1 MTTCIYQFGTSKDVI
16 IHQGATFNLKSD
28 IVGGDKLEIQNTNIK
43 ELTVSKIEGV
53 DNSGIKDLSKC
64 LPNYRLTGE
73 KIGRVC
79 VIAKSEEGH
88 TRNIWVNVV
97 DSETS
102 KAPAKVVNGDGYT
115 VTLRS
120 DGSIWA
126 FGNIT
131 GKNSPSKIEMQEEV
145 IDISSGSGHV
155 LLLGKS
161 GKVYSFGANA
171 SGQLGIGNVDV
182 RSTPKEI
189 TLGLTTDITK
199 IVACGNTSFAIDIQG
214 MVYAFGEGYTKV
226 PTIIKNDKN
235 VIDISKNYY
244 LSEDGVV
251 RKLADNT
258 EIIIASNERAV
269 QMSEG
274 KDHLLLL
281 GESRKSIWLRSKY
294 KWTARRRN

>member
-1 MTTCIYQFGTSKDVI
+1 MITYIYQYGTSKDVI
-16 IHQGATFNLKSD
+16 IHQGSSFNLKSD
-28 IVGGDKLEIQNTNIK
+28 IVGGDKLEIINTNK
-43 ELTVSKIEGV
+43 VGLTARKIEGV

-64 LPNYRLTGE
+64 LPNYRFTGE

-88 TRNIWVNVV
+88 TRNIWINVV

-102 KAPAKVVNGDGYT
+102 KASAKVVNGDGYT

-120 DGSIWA
+120 DGTVWA

-145 IDISSGSGHV
+145 IDISSGSSHV

-171 SGQLGIGNVDV
+171 SGQLGTGNVDV

-199 IVACGNTSFAIDIQG
+199 IVAC
-214 MVYAFGEGYTKV
+214 
-226 PTIIKNDKN
+226 
-235 VIDISKNYY
+235 
-244 LSEDGVV
+244 
-251 RKLADNT
+251 R
-258 EIIIASNERAV
+258 
-269 QMSEG
+269 
-274 KDHLLLL
+274 
-281 GESRKSIWLRSKY
+281 
-294 KWTARRRN
+294 